1 MATLLEPH
9 KVQPATAGRT
19 YAPTLILARISN
31 LAWRRTTPR
40 HIFQIDWVALFIGQS
55 SYPSNGKTAQ
65 QSPKLLLVAAGRS
78 VKL

>member
-9 KVQPATAGRT
+9 KFQPATAGCT
-19 YAPTLILARISN
+19 YAPTLILARICN

-55 SYPSNGKTAQ
+55 SYPSNGKTVQ
-65 QSPKLLLVAAGRS
+65 QFSKLLLVTAGRS